1 MISCV
6 TLQHA
11 CSTQFWEYFTERP
24 RRLVSCKTTTRH
36 EDNPRTWLTQ
46 GNSNDTTYK
55 RAPVVLF
62 DDRYPIACSS
72 IAIRSDL
79 ENEARRPSGFEKEIH
94 RLDKHPCEI
103 RRVISRENST
113 RNVQST
119 RWTPTNT
126 LSRHSRRWQSSVEK
140 DRHKGTGSL
149 RFYLRETI
157 EPWVAALARD
167 NGVRSSG
174 YSHATQPSPG

>member
-1 MISCV
+1 MLFIDCTDVSGRGENFRKLKVVSHCKLLLIDHILFMISCV

-11 CSTQFWEYFTERP
+11 CSTQFLEYFTERP

-119 RWTPTNT
+119 R
-126 LSRHSRRWQSSVEK
+126 
-140 DRHKGTGSL
+140 
-149 RFYLRETI
+149 
-157 EPWVAALARD
+157 
-167 NGVRSSG
+167 
-174 YSHATQPSPG
+174 